1 MLEEGREGDRKLE
14 GGKDWVGGWKETKT
28 EEWIGR
34 PEEYLIYLFSAWLAP
49 SMSLRHISKFM
60 N

>member
-28 EEWIGR
+28 EEWIGVIGD
-34 PEEYLIYLFSAWLAP
+34 Y
-49 SMSLRHISKFM
+49 
-60 N
+60 